1 MSLMMVN
8 DFQTKVYLSNP
19 PYITDNLVIEGI
31 IRNNKLPA
39 RAITD
44 EWEGNWVWL
53 RFHEVNN

>member
-1 MSLMMVN
+1 MSLMLVN

-19 PYITDNLVIEGI
+19 PYIADNLVIEGI

-44 EWEGNWVWL
+44 EWEGN
-53 RFHEVNN
+53 